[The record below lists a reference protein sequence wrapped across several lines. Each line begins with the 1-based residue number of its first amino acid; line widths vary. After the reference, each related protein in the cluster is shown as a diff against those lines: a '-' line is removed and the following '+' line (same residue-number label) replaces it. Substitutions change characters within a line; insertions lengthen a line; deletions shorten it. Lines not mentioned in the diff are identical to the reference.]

1 MPVKIIGR
9 ITRTYNDTQTIYDIF
24 LYIIYFIYTFA
35 KKIEM
40 NTMNTEIKRKNIDLP
55 VNTWQKLSFMAIS
68 QGKSL
73 KAYIEQILIS
83 KADSIKIEV
92 NENPSPSG
100 DKWFDDIEN
109 IKSIAKGM
117 NELKENKGKEYTID
131 EIKTSL
137 GL

>member
-1 MPVKIIGR
+1 LPVKIIGR

>member
-1 MPVKIIGR
+1 MH
-9 ITRTYNDTQTIYDIF
+9 
-24 LYIIYFIYTFA
+24 
-35 KKIEM
+35 
-40 NTMNTEIKRKNIDLP
+40 TMNTEIKRKNIDLP